1 MKGFTRDKKFV
12 PMTDYKKVTRKSR
25 DPKAKTQ
32 GVRMK
37 RTNVSSIKAGDKCFC
52 GRTSV
57 KGGLC
62 PSCRDM
68 GVFFEKQKIEQAQRN
83 PKNVGAMERKE
94 RDHEHNLKPY
104 WGGWYC
110 PNCTTGKFA
119 KMEGNMQIRT
129 RKERD
134 FTESDKLT
142 ALELIERKPDTT
154 ADHLSESTD
163 IGGLDNEDAIL
174 EIDRILN
181 ILLREGKITVD
192 DPNAEFP
199 KYRITA
205 RGSKQ
210 KEIQR
215 LQEKAMAIGK
225 QRVDSMISGT
235 PEETKALWEKEK
247 QAHIEL
253 ASLEGRTL
261 REGFA
266 ES

>member
-1 MKGFTRDKKFV
+1 MKGFTRNNKFV

-25 DPKAKTQ
+25 DTE
-32 GVRMK
+32 
-37 RTNVSSIKAGDKCFC
+37 T
-52 GRTSV
+52 
-57 KGGLC
+57 KGI
-62 PSCRDM
+62 
-68 GVFFEKQKIEQAQRN
+68 KIEN
-83 PKNVGAMERKE
+83 K
-94 RDHEHNLKPY
+94 
-104 WGGWYC
+104 
-110 PNCTTGKFA
+110 
-119 KMEGNMQIRT
+119 T
-129 RKERD
+129 RKQREQDID

-142 ALELIERKPDTT
+142 ALDLIERKPDTT

-181 ILLREGKITVD
+181 ILLKEGKITVD
-192 DPNAEFP
+192 NPNAEFP